1 MENQIFDA
9 QMERLKLVIRKH
21 TATDLADF
29 FGVPQSAVSA
39 AVRRGK
45 MPSSWLVILMR
56 VKNVHPEWIL
66 TGKGPCL
73 MTLRPEPSRY
83 ETDVEVTTR
92 KADEEALRRLPSHML
107 AEELVRRIAVSQG
120 ARFLFGVPRQ
130 PALAHCPLSNPM
142 PQQKKAGSP
151 PPAFSPR
158 TEQTRTNTSDQCSRD
173 RNPYP
178 LH

>member
-29 FGVPQSAVSA
+29 FGVPQS
-39 AVRRGK
+39 
-45 MPSSWLVILMR
+45 
-56 VKNVHPEWIL
+56 EWIL

-73 MTLRPEPSRY
+73 MTLQPEPSRY

-107 AEELVRRIAVSQG
+107 AEELVRRIVVSQG
-120 ARFLFGVPRQ
+120 HAFCSECLGNQ
-130 PALAHCPLSNPM
+130 P
-142 PQQKKAGSP
+142 
-151 PPAFSPR
+151 
-158 TEQTRTNTSDQCSRD
+158 
-173 RNPYP
+173 
-178 LH
+178 

>member
-1 MENQIFDA
+1 
-9 QMERLKLVIRKH
+9 MERLKLVIRKH

-73 MTLRPEPSRY
+73 MTLRP
-83 ETDVEVTTR
+83 DVEVTTR

-120 ARFLFGVPRQ
+120 HAFCSECLGNQ
-130 PALAHCPLSNPM
+130 P
-142 PQQKKAGSP
+142 
-151 PPAFSPR
+151 
-158 TEQTRTNTSDQCSRD
+158 
-173 RNPYP
+173 
-178 LH
+178 

>member
-9 QMERLKLVIRKH
+9 QMERLKLVISKH
-21 TATDLADF
+21 TATELADF

-120 ARFLFGVPRQ
+120 HAFCSECLGNQ
-130 PALAHCPLSNPM
+130 P
-142 PQQKKAGSP
+142 
-151 PPAFSPR
+151 
-158 TEQTRTNTSDQCSRD
+158 
-173 RNPYP
+173 
-178 LH
+178 

>member
-45 MPSSWLVILMR
+45 MPSS
-56 VKNVHPEWIL
+56 
-66 TGKGPCL
+66 
-73 MTLRPEPSRY
+73 Y

-120 ARFLFGVPRQ
+120 HAFCSECLGNQ
-130 PALAHCPLSNPM
+130 P
-142 PQQKKAGSP
+142 
-151 PPAFSPR
+151 
-158 TEQTRTNTSDQCSRD
+158 
-173 RNPYP
+173 
-178 LH
+178 

>member
-1 MENQIFDA
+1 
-9 QMERLKLVIRKH
+9 MERLKLVIRKH

-56 VKNVHPEWIL
+56 VKKVHPEWIL

-120 ARFLFGVPRQ
+120 HAFCSECLGNQSWCSALYRIRCPNKKGRQSPTGLFPINGT
-130 PALAHCPLSNPM
+130 H
-142 PQQKKAGSP
+142 
-151 PPAFSPR
+151 
-158 TEQTRTNTSDQCSRD
+158 
-173 RNPYP
+173 
-178 LH
+178 

>member
-1 MENQIFDA
+1 
-9 QMERLKLVIRKH
+9 MERLKLVIRKH

-83 ETDVEVTTR
+83 ETDVE
-92 KADEEALRRLPSHML
+92 ALRRLPSHML

-120 ARFLFGVPRQ
+120 HAFCSECLGNQ
-130 PALAHCPLSNPM
+130 P
-142 PQQKKAGSP
+142 
-151 PPAFSPR
+151 
-158 TEQTRTNTSDQCSRD
+158 
-173 RNPYP
+173 
-178 LH
+178 

>member
-73 MTLRPEPSRY
+73 MTLPPEPSRY

-107 AEELVRRIAVSQG
+107 AEELVRRIA
-120 ARFLFGVPRQ
+120 
-130 PALAHCPLSNPM
+130 
-142 PQQKKAGSP
+142 GSP

>member
-29 FGVPQSAVSA
+29 FGVPESTVSA

-83 ETDVEVTTR
+83 ETDVEVTMKKR
-92 KADEEALRRLPSHML
+92 SGGCRHICWPRSWSGASPYRRGHAFCSECL
-107 AEELVRRIAVSQG
+107 G
-120 ARFLFGVPRQ
+120 NQ
-130 PALAHCPLSNPM
+130 P
-142 PQQKKAGSP
+142 
-151 PPAFSPR
+151 
-158 TEQTRTNTSDQCSRD
+158 
-173 RNPYP
+173 
-178 LH
+178 

>member
-29 FGVPQSAVSA
+29 FGVPESAVSA

-56 VKNVHPEWIL
+56 VKKVHPEWIL

-73 MTLRPEPSRY
+73 MTLPPEPSRY
-83 ETDVEVTTR
+83 ETDDT
-92 KADEEALRRLPSHML
+92 
-107 AEELVRRIAVSQG
+107 Q
-120 ARFLFGVPRQ
+120 
-130 PALAHCPLSNPM
+130 
-142 PQQKKAGSP
+142 
-151 PPAFSPR
+151 
-158 TEQTRTNTSDQCSRD
+158 SR
-173 RNPYP
+173 
-178 LH
+178 

>member
-1 MENQIFDA
+1 
-9 QMERLKLVIRKH
+9 MERLKLVIRKH

-29 FGVPQSAVSA
+29 FGVPESTVSA

-73 MTLRPEPSRY
+73 MTLPPEPSRY

-92 KADEEALRRLPSHML
+92 KADEEALRRHAFCSECL
-107 AEELVRRIAVSQG
+107 G
-120 ARFLFGVPRQ
+120 NQ
-130 PALAHCPLSNPM
+130 P
-142 PQQKKAGSP
+142 
-151 PPAFSPR
+151 
-158 TEQTRTNTSDQCSRD
+158 
-173 RNPYP
+173 
-178 LH
+178 

>member
-73 MTLRPEPSRY
+73 MTLPPEPSRY

-107 AEELVRRIAVSQG
+107 AEELVITLRNRG
-120 ARFLFGVPRQ
+120 F
-130 PALAHCPLSNPM
+130 
-142 PQQKKAGSP
+142 
-151 PPAFSPR
+151 
-158 TEQTRTNTSDQCSRD
+158 CSMAKS
-173 RNPYP
+173 
-178 LH
+178 

>member
-9 QMERLKLVIRKH
+9 QMKRLKLVIRKH

-29 FGVPQSAVSA
+29 FGVPESAVSA

-73 MTLRPEPSRY
+73 MTLRPEPGRY
-83 ETDVEVTTR
+83 ETADEAAGR
-92 KADEEALRRLPSHML
+92 NADEEALRRLPSHML
-107 AEELVRRIAVSQG
+107 AEELVRRISVSQG
-120 ARFLFGVPRQ
+120 HAFCSECPGNQ
-130 PALAHCPLSNPM
+130 P
-142 PQQKKAGSP
+142 
-151 PPAFSPR
+151 
-158 TEQTRTNTSDQCSRD
+158 
-173 RNPYP
+173 
-178 LH
+178 

>member
-1 MENQIFDA
+1 
-9 QMERLKLVIRKH
+9 MERLKLVIRKH

-45 MPSSWLVILMR
+45 MPSSWL
-56 VKNVHPEWIL
+56 

-73 MTLRPEPSRY
+73 MTLQPEPSRY

-120 ARFLFGVPRQ
+120 HAFCSECLGNQ
-130 PALAHCPLSNPM
+130 P
-142 PQQKKAGSP
+142 
-151 PPAFSPR
+151 
-158 TEQTRTNTSDQCSRD
+158 
-173 RNPYP
+173 
-178 LH
+178 

>member
-29 FGVPQSAVSA
+29 FGVPESTVSA

-66 TGKGPCL
+66 TGKGPYDAAARAKP
-73 MTLRPEPSRY
+73 LRNR
-83 ETDVEVTTR
+83 
-92 KADEEALRRLPSHML
+92 
-107 AEELVRRIAVSQG
+107 
-120 ARFLFGVPRQ
+120 
-130 PALAHCPLSNPM
+130 C
-142 PQQKKAGSP
+142 
-151 PPAFSPR
+151 
-158 TEQTRTNTSDQCSRD
+158 
-173 RNPYP
+173 
-178 LH
+178 

>member
-29 FGVPQSAVSA
+29 FGVQQSAVSA

-56 VKNVHPEWIL
+56 VKKVHPEWIL

-83 ETDVEVTTR
+83 ETD
-92 KADEEALRRLPSHML
+92 EEALRRLPSHML
-107 AEELVRRIAVSQG
+107 AEELVRRIAVLQG
-120 ARFLFGVPRQ
+120 HAFCSECLGNQ
-130 PALAHCPLSNPM
+130 P
-142 PQQKKAGSP
+142 
-151 PPAFSPR
+151 
-158 TEQTRTNTSDQCSRD
+158 
-173 RNPYP
+173 
-178 LH
+178 